1 MIGGGYPDEEGPDGF
16 RHRGETGAAAAAPA
30 QEAQPLRRPRPQEEL
45 RTGRIHIRRPL
56 MMGNC
61 DPSKADQGF

>member
-1 MIGGGYPDEEGPDGF
+1 MLGGGYPDEEGPDGF

-45 RTGRIHIRRPL
+45 RTGLSNNGKIY
-56 MMGNC
+56 G
-61 DPSKADQGF
+61 AT

>member
-45 RTGRIHIRRPL
+45 RTGRIHTYDVRY
-56 MMGNC
+56 
-61 DPSKADQGF
+61 